1 MKYYIA
7 YPAPIKRMLETINST
22 LNVEAKVE
30 EANNQVCS
38 FESDKSFSEL
48 EIEVDN
54 IGDDLWLLL
63 NKEEQD
69 EWLN

>member
-7 YPAPIKRMLETINST
+7 YPAPIERMLETINSA
-22 LNVEAKVE
+22 LNVHAKVE

-48 EIEVDN
+48 EIEVNN

-63 NKEEQD
+63 NKDEQD